1 MFDSHTTITKSKRG
15 RVAATKMLMRL
26 FELWRL
32 TENEKLLLLGLNE
45 NKRKNLNHYHT
56 GEQAIENNIDM
67 LDRVGMLFSIHSM
80 LRVIFP
86 ENPMY
91 VYGWMI
97 ARNKALNNQTPIE
110 VVQEHHFT
118 GLHILVNHLTR
129 LCNS

>member
-1 MFDSHTTITKSKRG
+1 VFDSHTKITKSKRG

-32 TENEKLLLLGLNE
+32 TPNEKLLLLGLNE
-45 NKRKNLNHYHT
+45 NEYKYLNYYHT
-56 GEQAIENNIDM
+56 GEQAISNNIDM
-67 LDRVGMLFSIHSM
+67 LDRAGMLFSIHSM

-86 ENPMY
+86 ENP
-91 VYGWMI
+91 VHAYGWMS
-97 ARNKALNNQTPIE
+97 AMNKALNNQTPLD

-118 GLHILVNHLTR
+118 GLHMLVNHLTR